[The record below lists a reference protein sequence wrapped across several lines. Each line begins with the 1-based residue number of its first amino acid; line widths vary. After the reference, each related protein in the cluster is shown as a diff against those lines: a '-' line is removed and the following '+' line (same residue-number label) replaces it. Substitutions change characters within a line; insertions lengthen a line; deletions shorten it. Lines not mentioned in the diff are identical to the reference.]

1 MKPLKE
7 DNNINQS
14 NINQD
19 TINQIMEDNGILEE
33 LEKSQPKEKKK
44 TLDDYTDDEFQK
56 LPKEEQKRLLEESLP
71 M

>member
-14 NINQD
+14 NTNQD
-19 TINQIMEDNGILEE
+19 TINQIIEDNDILEE
-33 LEKSQPKEKKK
+33 LDKEQPKKK

-56 LPKEEQKRLLEESLP
+56 LPKEEQKRLLEDSLP